1 MKYLKGK
8 LEPFFKVLITRF
20 EKVQAIFTELLF
32 CYATPACCC
41 LAWSHRQLYQLGH
54 QDLSDL
60 VAHFGEYLVWTAFEF
75 EKLRGSRTWR
85 NLVTPLSYP
94 TKLERLEPCEANV
107 N

>member
-32 CYATPACCC
+32 CYATQQRAAA
-41 LAWSHRQLYQLGH
+41 LRGTTDSFINLDTKTSLNM
-54 QDLSDL
+54 

-75 EKLRGSRTWR
+75 EKLRG
-85 NLVTPLSYP
+85 
-94 TKLERLEPCEANV
+94 
-107 N
+107 